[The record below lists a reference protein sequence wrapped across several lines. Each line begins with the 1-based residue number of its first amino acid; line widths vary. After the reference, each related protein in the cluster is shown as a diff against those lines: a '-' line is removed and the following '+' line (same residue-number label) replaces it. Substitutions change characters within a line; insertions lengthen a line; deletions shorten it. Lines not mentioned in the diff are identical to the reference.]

1 VFYRKISAL
10 LLLVALSYPAA
21 TRAEPLPPSDSG
33 VGRVQVDLT
42 GAIAAPADLVSSYEN
57 SWRLESAAKTKYD
70 FEVVLYVEAQ
80 AVLASKEKALSE
92 LKKRS
97 AGVIDDARTQAAA
110 SYVLAPS
117 TPVDSWLSKTQ
128 TPAAWVASAIDRSS
142 RDYLTLLSST
152 ERASQEVALASKALD
167 ERVTELSL
175 AQGIFEKA
183 RDEHQRAKD
192 ALTTYRSQVA
202 LAADGCPLTAQPGTL
217 SATGE
222 AIGIYQL
229 CVDSVLLAPT
239 PEAGRAI
246 KYALAQ
252 LGAPYTQV
260 ARMQDGLFDCSS
272 LVMRAYDA
280 AGAQTVSRGGYGWAP
295 TTWVIRGA
303 SWAHHIELSTA
314 LPGDLVFPHPGHV
327 AMLLAH
333 GQMVHTSHPTLPA
346 RVQDRYN
353 NIYTVMR
360 IDTAVLNDL
369 SISITNP
376 WGGWTQPGVSEVP
389 DAAPSDTGTLE
400 PATPTRVLED
410 FGNNTSLLAP
420 FNVG

>member
-1 VFYRKISAL
+1 
-10 LLLVALSYPAA
+10 
-21 TRAEPLPPSDSG
+21 
-33 VGRVQVDLT
+33 VQVDLT

-97 AGVIDDARTQAAA
+97 AGVINDARTQAAA

-128 TPAAWVASAIDRSS
+128 TPAAWVASAINRSS

-333 GQMVHTSHPTLPA
+333 GQMVHTSHPSLPA

-353 NIYTVMR
+353 NIYTTMR
-360 IDTAVLNDL
+360 VDTAVLADL

>member
-1 VFYRKISAL
+1 MNCRKISVL
-10 LLLVALSYPAA
+10 LLLAALAHPAA

-33 VGRVQVDLT
+33 AVRVQVDLT

-70 FEVVLYVEAQ
+70 FETALYTDAR
-80 AVLASKEKALSE
+80 AALASQEKALST

-97 AGVIDDARTQAAA
+97 AGVLDDARTQAAA

-117 TPVDSWLSKTQ
+117 TPVDSWLTKSQ
-128 TPAAWVASAIDRSS
+128 TPAAWVASAINRSS
-142 RDYLTLLSST
+142 RDYRTLLSST
-152 ERASQEVALASKALD
+152 DRAVQEVALARKAFD
-167 ERVTELSL
+167 ERVTELAL

-229 CVDSVLLAPT
+229 CVDSVLLAST

-272 LVMRAYDA
+272 LVMRAYEA

-353 NIYTVMR
+353 NIYTAMR

-400 PATPTRVLED
+400 PTTPTRVQED

-420 FNVG
+420 FNIG

>member
-1 VFYRKISAL
+1 MSRRKISAL
-10 LLLVALSYPAA
+10 LLLAALSYPAA
-21 TRAEPLPPSDSG
+21 TRAEPIPPGDSG
-33 VGRVQVDLT
+33 SSRVQVDLT
-42 GAIAAPADLVSSYEN
+42 DAIAVPSDLVSSYEN

-70 FEVVLYVEAQ
+70 FETALYVEARS
-80 AVLASKEKALSE
+80 VLTSRERALST

-97 AGVIDDARTQAAA
+97 AGVLDDARTQAAA

-117 TPVDSWLSKTQ
+117 TPVASWSSRSQ
-128 TPAAWVASAIDRSS
+128 TPAAWVASAIERSS
-142 RDYLTLLSST
+142 RDFSALRSST
-152 ERASQEVALASKALD
+152 DRASQELHLARKALE
-167 ERVTELSL
+167 ERVTELAL

-183 RDEHQRAKD
+183 RDEHQSAKD
-192 ALTTYRSQVA
+192 ALTAYRSQVS

-217 SATGE
+217 SPTGE

-260 ARMQDGLFDCSS
+260 SRMQDGLFDCSS
-272 LVMRAYDA
+272 LVMRAYES
-280 AGAQTVSRGGYGWAP
+280 AGAKTVSRGGYGWAP
-295 TTWVIRGA
+295 TTWVIREA

-314 LPGDLVFPHPGHV
+314 LPGDLVFPYPGHV

-333 GQMVHTSHPTLPA
+333 GQMVHTSHPSLPA

-353 NIYTVMR
+353 NIYTAMR
-360 IDTAVLNDL
+360 VDTSVLNDL
-369 SISITNP
+369 TISISNP

-389 DAAPSDTGTLE
+389 DAAPSDQGTLE
-400 PATPTRVLED
+400 PTTPARVLENLGAD
-410 FGNNTSLLAP
+410 VAQRNP
-420 FNVG
+420 FNIG

>member
-97 AGVIDDARTQAAA
+97 AGVINDARTQAAA

-128 TPAAWVASAIDRSS
+128 TPAAWVASAINRSS

-333 GQMVHTSHPTLPA
+333 GQMVHTSHPSLPA

-353 NIYTVMR
+353 NIYTTMR
-360 IDTAVLNDL
+360 VDTAVLADL

>member
-1 VFYRKISAL
+1 MFYRKISAL

-97 AGVIDDARTQAAA
+97 AGVINDARTQAAA

-353 NIYTVMR
+353 NIYTTMR
-360 IDTAVLNDL
+360 VDTAVLADL

-410 FGNNTSLLAP
+410 FGNNTSLLTP

>member
-1 VFYRKISAL
+1 MNCRKISAL
-10 LLLVALSYPAA
+10 LLLAALSYPAA

-97 AGVIDDARTQAAA
+97 AGVLDDARTQAAA

-239 PEAGRAI
+239 LEAGRAI

-272 LVMRAYDA
+272 LVMRAYEA
-280 AGAQTVSRGGYGWAP
+280 AGVKTVSRGGYGWAP

-353 NIYTVMR
+353 NIYTAMR

-400 PATPTRVLED
+400 PPTPSRVQED
-410 FGNNTSLLAP
+410 LGSGTSLLAP
-420 FNVG
+420 FNIG

>member
-1 VFYRKISAL
+1 MFCRKIASL

-21 TRAEPLPPSDSG
+21 TRAEPLPPADSDS
-33 VGRVQVDLT
+33 GRVQVDLT
-42 GAIAAPADLVSSYEN
+42 GASAAPADIVSSYEN

-70 FEVVLYVEAQ
+70 YETALYVKAR
-80 AVLASKEKALSE
+80 AVLTSKEKALST

-97 AGVIDDARTQAAA
+97 AVVLDDARTQAAA

-117 TPVDSWLSKTQ
+117 TPVASWSSKTQ

-142 RDYLTLLSST
+142 RDFVMLISST
-152 ERASQEVALASKALD
+152 ERASQEVALARKALD
-167 ERVTELSL
+167 ERVTELSM
-175 AQGIFEKA
+175 AQGVFERA
-183 RDEHQRAKD
+183 RDEYQRAKD

-217 SATGE
+217 SPAGE

-303 SWAHHIELSTA
+303 SWAHHIELATA
-314 LPGDLVFPHPGHV
+314 LPGDLIFPYPGHV

-333 GQMVHTSHPTLPA
+333 GQMVHTSHPSLPA
-346 RVQDRYN
+346 RVQDLYN

-360 IDTAVLNDL
+360 IDTAILADS
-369 SISITNP
+369 SISIENP
-376 WGGWTQPGVSEVP
+376 WGGWTQPGISEVP
-389 DAAPSDTGTLE
+389 DAAPSDSGTLE
-400 PATPTRVLED
+400 PSAPSRVFENLGSD
-410 FGNNTSLLAP
+410 VSQRTP
-420 FNVG
+420 FNIG

>member
-1 VFYRKISAL
+1 VNCRKLSAL
-10 LLLVALSYPAA
+10 LLLAALAYPAV
-21 TRAEPLPPSDSG
+21 TRAEPPPPGDSDSG
-33 VGRVQVDLT
+33 RIQIDLT
-42 GAIAAPADLVSSYEN
+42 GAVAAPADLVSSYEN

-70 FEVVLYVEAQ
+70 FETALYVDARD
-80 AVLASKEKALSE
+80 ALASKETALSA

-97 AGVIDDARTQAAA
+97 AGVLDDARTQAAA

-117 TPVDSWLSKTQ
+117 TPVDSWSSQSQ

-142 RDYLTLLSST
+142 RDYRTLLSST
-152 ERASQEVALASKALD
+152 ERASQEVALARKALD
-167 ERVTELSL
+167 ERVTALAL

-280 AGAQTVSRGGYGWAP
+280 AGAQTVSRAGYGWAP

-353 NIYTVMR
+353 NIYTTMR
-360 IDTAVLNDL
+360 IDTAVLADTTT
-369 SISITNP
+369 SITNP

-389 DAAPSDTGTLE
+389 DAAPSDSGTLE
-400 PATPTRVLED
+400 PATPARVLENLGAD
-410 FGNNTSLLAP
+410 VSQRNP
-420 FNVG
+420 FNIG

>member
-1 VFYRKISAL
+1 MFYRKISAL

-97 AGVIDDARTQAAA
+97 AGVINDARTQAAA

-128 TPAAWVASAIDRSS
+128 TPAAWVASAINRSS

-333 GQMVHTSHPTLPA
+333 GQMVHTSHPSLPA

-353 NIYTVMR
+353 NIYTTMR
-360 IDTAVLNDL
+360 VDTAVLADL

>member
-1 VFYRKISAL
+1 
-10 LLLVALSYPAA
+10 
-21 TRAEPLPPSDSG
+21 
-33 VGRVQVDLT
+33 VQVDLT

-97 AGVIDDARTQAAA
+97 AGVINDARTQAAA

-353 NIYTVMR
+353 NIYTTMR
-360 IDTAVLNDL
+360 VDTAVLADL

-410 FGNNTSLLAP
+410 FGNNTSLLTP

>member
-1 VFYRKISAL
+1 MNCRKISAL
-10 LLLVALSYPAA
+10 LLLAALSYPAA
-21 TRAEPLPPSDSG
+21 THAEPIPPSDSDS
-33 VGRVQVDLT
+33 GRVQFDLT

-57 SWRLESAAKTKYD
+57 SWRLEAAAKTKYD
-70 FEVVLYVEAQ
+70 FETALYTDAR
-80 AVLASKEKALSE
+80 AALASQEKILSTLE
-92 LKKRS
+92 KRS
-97 AGVIDDARTQAAA
+97 AGVLEDARTQAAA

-117 TPVDSWLSKTQ
+117 TPVDSWLSRAK

-152 ERASQEVALASKALD
+152 ERAVQEVALARKALE
-167 ERVTELSL
+167 ERVTELAL

-183 RDEHQRAKD
+183 RDEHQLAKD

-217 SATGE
+217 SPAGE

-246 KYALAQ
+246 KFALAQ

-272 LVMRAYDA
+272 LVMRAYEA
-280 AGAQTVSRGGYGWAP
+280 AGVKTVSRGGYGWAP

-314 LPGDLVFPHPGHV
+314 LPGDLVFPYPGHV

-333 GQMVHTSHPTLPA
+333 GQMVHTSHPSLPA

-353 NIYTVMR
+353 NIYTTMR

-376 WGGWTQPGVSEVP
+376 WGGWTQPGVFEVP
-389 DAAPSDTGTLE
+389 DAAPSDSGTLE
-400 PATPTRVLED
+400 PATPARVLENLD
-410 FGNNTSLLAP
+410 ADISQRNP
-420 FNVG
+420 FNIG

>member
-1 VFYRKISAL
+1 MFYRKISAL